1 MPARVVVSL
10 HFPSPLNVLLTIPGK
25 YAVRLQNLLGPA
37 GGDRGGF
44 EVRSARSATA
54 LTALPGP

>member
-25 YAVRLQNLLGPA
+25 YAVRLQNPLGPA
-37 GGDRGGF
+37 GEIGVGLKCGQL
-44 EVRSARSATA
+44 APP
-54 LTALPGP
+54 LL